1 MDREI
6 AQEYVNYRVGK
17 GWTLLQIAKEHK
29 IPVRWMERPYY
40 FKQLV
45 EMKLFGNYTDAIAT
59 NLTDYIVDNIAR
71 QHAQLNR

>member
-17 GWTLLQIAKEHK
+17 GWTLHEIAQEHK
-29 IPVRWMERPYY
+29 MPTEFWHILQGFYGIFYME
-40 FKQLV
+40 QCV
-45 EMKLFGNYTDAIAT
+45 
-59 NLTDYIVDNIAR
+59 VDHIAR